1 MLGNEALIRVVNRV
15 REISAHQIP
24 NEGKKLM
31 ERAELRGH
39 LFNKSFLVSRS
50 PSHLDNHPFEEGVIN
65 AIF

>member
-1 MLGNEALIRVVNRV
+1 MLGNEALIRFVNRV

-31 ERAELRGH
+31 ERAELKGH
-39 LFNKSFLVSRS
+39 LFSEPFLVSPS
-50 PSHLDNHPFEEGVIN
+50 PSNLDNNPFEEGAIN

>member
-15 REISAHQIP
+15 REISAHQIT

-31 ERAELRGH
+31 ERAELKGH
-39 LFNKSFLVSRS
+39 LFSESFLVSPS
-50 PSHLDNHPFEEGVIN
+50 PSNLDNHPFEEGAIN